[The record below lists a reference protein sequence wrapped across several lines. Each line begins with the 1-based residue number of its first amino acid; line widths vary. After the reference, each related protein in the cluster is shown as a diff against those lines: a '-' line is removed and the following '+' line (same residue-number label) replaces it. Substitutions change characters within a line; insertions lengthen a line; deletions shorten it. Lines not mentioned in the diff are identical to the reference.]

1 MPTLTIKDGKRILS
15 LSKPE
20 IKRLS
25 SACDVLEALDLI
37 GVDDAGTVLAGILGI
52 IKTTE
57 ATDGEPT

>member
-25 SACDVLEALDLI
+25 SACDVLEALEMI
-37 GVDDAGTVLAGILGI
+37 GVDDAATIQAGIIAI
-52 IKTTE
+52 IK
-57 ATDGEPT
+57 ATSDGEPT